1 MAKDIMTDE
10 SFKSEMERLK
20 ASENVKL
27 AQKEIRLKTRQKQ
40 YLYQLRWLEKRGKQL
55 AALGYTIDNLEA
67 MIAQAEAQ
75 AYALEEET

>member
-1 MAKDIMTDE
+1 MARDIMTDE
-10 SFKSEMERLK
+10 SFKAEMERLK

-55 AALGYTIDNLEA
+55 AALGYTIDKLEA

-75 AYALEEET
+75 AYALEEED

>member
-10 SFKSEMERLK
+10 SFKAEMERLK
-20 ASENVKL
+20 SSENVKL
-27 AQKEIRLKTRQKQ
+27 AQNEIRLKNKQKQ

>member
-10 SFKSEMERLK
+10 SFKAEMERLK
-20 ASENVKL
+20 SSENVKL
-27 AQKEIRLKTRQKQ
+27 AQKEIRLKNKQKQ

-55 AALGYTIDNLEA
+55 AALGYTIDNLES

>member
-10 SFKSEMERLK
+10 SFKAEMERLK
-20 ASENVKL
+20 SSENVKL
-27 AQKEIRLKTRQKQ
+27 AQKEIRLKNKQKQ

>member
-10 SFKSEMERLK
+10 SFKAEMERLK

-40 YLYQLRWLEKRGKQL
+40 YLYHLRWLENRGKQL